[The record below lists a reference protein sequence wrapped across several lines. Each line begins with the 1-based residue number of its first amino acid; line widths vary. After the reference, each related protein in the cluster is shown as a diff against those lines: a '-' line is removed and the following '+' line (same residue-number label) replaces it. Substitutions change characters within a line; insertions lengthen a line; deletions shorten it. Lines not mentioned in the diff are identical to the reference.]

1 MLGVQDDHFGR
12 TPCLAAGL
20 DDTGEGI
27 IALHE
32 GDRAGRLS
40 PTGQQLFGGT
50 NRGEIGAG
58 AAPPFKEH
66 AFRLGQ
72 VQNGFHPVF
81 YRVDEAS
88 RALGFG
94 LNAAIEPDRAVECC
108 LLIDQEVGELRLEG
122 VGVFRRGKVSPLLPP
137 LVNRVHHSSNE
148 LSDASLSPL
157 AIGGSPEVLGDHHVC
172 RQHGPTDGYFH
183 VRFLEDHLS
192 LFIGDA
198 CLALLPLN
206 LIEGMHPGAG
216 VNPVEVQESGFFR
229 HTGGYGRSLALRLGS
244 Q

>member
-12 TPCLAAGL
+12 PPRLAARL

-32 GDRAGRLS
+32 GNRPGSLPPA
-40 PTGQQLFGGT
+40 GQQLFGGT

-72 VQNGFHPVF
+72 VQNGFHPIL

-94 LNAAIEPDRAVECC
+94 LNTAIEPDRAVECRF
-108 LLIDQEVGELRLEG
+108 LIDQEVGELRLEG
-122 VGVFRRGKVSPLLPP
+122 VGVFGGRKVASVPSP
-137 LVNRVHHSSNE
+137 LVNGVHHSSNE
-148 LSDASLSPL
+148 LPDASLAPL
-157 AIGGSPEVLGDHHVC
+157 AIGGSPEVLGDHHVG

-183 VRFLEDHLS
+183 VRLLEDHLS

-229 HTGGYGRSLALRLGS
+229 QAGGCGRSLTLRLGS